1 MDENVLQDEYIG
13 CHPCVNTSSLKM
25 RTEDVINTFLPA
37 VGHDYKTVHL
47 VGNDWEQVNVTLGI
61 AVYDSE
67 RKTQKNVMNCVK
79 E

>member
-1 MDENVLQDEYIG
+1 MDEDVLQDEYIG

-47 VGNDWEQVNVTLGI
+47 VGED
-61 AVYDSE
+61 
-67 RKTQKNVMNCVK
+67 
-79 E
+79 